1 MSNESQK
8 VEAYDV
14 DADMGPL
21 PVAPTFEAAIFDD
34 GRCPRTKMSICP
46 ATYREFLNRC
56 TKDAFHP
63 SGCSFLTKAQ
73 PTGPVQQTLFR
84 R

>member
-1 MSNESQK
+1 MPDEPEE
-8 VEAYDV
+8 VAPYDV
-14 DADMGPL
+14 DADMDAL
-21 PVAPTFEAAIFDD
+21 PVTSTFEAAIFDD
-34 GRCPRTKMSICP
+34 GRCQRTKMSVCP
-46 ATYREFLNRC
+46 ATYLEFVNRC

-63 SGCSFLTKAQ
+63 SGCAFLTKAQ